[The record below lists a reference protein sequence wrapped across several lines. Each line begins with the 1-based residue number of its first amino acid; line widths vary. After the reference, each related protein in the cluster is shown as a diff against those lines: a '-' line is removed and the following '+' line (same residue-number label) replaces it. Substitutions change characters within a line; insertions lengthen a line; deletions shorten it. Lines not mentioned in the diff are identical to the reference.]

1 MLIDLNSEVPVVIID
16 GRPSDVTVCYVKRAL
31 PEGFTSKDGV
41 LEARP
46 IWGTDLYNVKV
57 RPAIVDEPGRIDR
70 WMISRCYPTGDIT
83 TNAHVDDE
91 VQIDVQHPLNAP
103 AITIT
108 VAGKVAIR
116 LTQLTPL
123 DLWDGQKLIEARTT
137 VYDRL
142 RDEVDLI
149 GERAY

>member
-16 GRPSDVTVCYVKRAL
+16 DHPTDVTVCYVKRTL

-46 IWGTDLYNVKV
+46 IWGTDLFNVKV

-70 WMISRCYPTGDIT
+70 WVISRSYPAGDYSG
-83 TNAHVDDE
+83 AYVDGE
-91 VQIDVQHPLNAP
+91 VQIDVLHPLNTP

-108 VAGKVAIR
+108 VAGKTAIR

-123 DLWDGQKLIEARTT
+123 DLWDGQKLIEATTT

-142 RDEVDLI
+142 REEVDLI
-149 GERAY
+149 GERSY